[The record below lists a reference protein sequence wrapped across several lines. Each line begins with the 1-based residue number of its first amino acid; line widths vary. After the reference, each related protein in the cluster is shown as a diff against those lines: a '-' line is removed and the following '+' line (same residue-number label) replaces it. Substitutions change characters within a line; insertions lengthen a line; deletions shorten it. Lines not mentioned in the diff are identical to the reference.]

1 MKKIFAVCLFVVGT
15 GVASAG
21 DEFSSVRCGADVPK
35 ALLGKSVKHEKSRV
49 IEDRH
54 KDIGLQELGGDEIS
68 NRIFMSSWMICGK
81 EYFLLHVRG
90 IIGDVLPFPGHDKN
104 TPAFG
109 AYCQIGGK
117 EVPEFIYGVLE
128 KKAGMEE
135 YSVKVAWKVDEKR
148 GKFVAMPVEGMLCPS
163 DDIFSADK

>member
-1 MKKIFAVCLFVVGT
+1 MKKIFAVCLFVIGT

-21 DEFSSVRCGADVPK
+21 DEFSSVRCGADIPK
-35 ALLGKSVKHEKSRV
+35 ALLGKSVKHEKSRL

-54 KDIGLQELGGDEIS
+54 KDIGLQDLGGDEIS

-81 EYFLLHVRG
+81 EYFLLYDRN
-90 IIGDVLPFPGHDKN
+90 IIRDVLLFPAHDKN

-109 AYCQIGGK
+109 AYCQVGGK

-128 KKAGMEE
+128 KKPGMQT
-135 YSVKVAWKVDEKR
+135 YSVKVAWRLDEKR
-148 GKFVAMPVEGMLCPS
+148 VKFVPMPVEGLSCPS
-163 DDIFSADK
+163 DSIFSVDR